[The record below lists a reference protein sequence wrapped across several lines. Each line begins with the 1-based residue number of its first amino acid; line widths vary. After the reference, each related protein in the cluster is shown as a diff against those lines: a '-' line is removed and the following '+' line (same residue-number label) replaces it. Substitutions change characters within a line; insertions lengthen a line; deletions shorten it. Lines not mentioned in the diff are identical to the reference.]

1 LTPLEDLLQQCT
13 VKITIPSGWGTGF
26 FVAPGLIL
34 TCAHVVRKAADLQV
48 TVSSPVW
55 QQPLS
60 AIVKAKADD
69 GKTLDLA
76 LVELSEPLPDHPCV
90 LLDEEPV
97 AVGQALYSYGYL
109 ESYTNAAPVR
119 PINEG
124 LTGDTPP
131 LLKLQGAQIEKG
143 ISGAALLNLKTG
155 KVCGMVKETRAAGF
169 DLGGGAIPTRVIL
182 EQFPELR
189 SLQQSFHGGVGAA
202 CPSDNRRWINL
213 ITPPGIYFQPYRKAV
228 IDHYSQQ
235 CHLYTPTDALLPLEA
250 RSVERQAQDEGQKQ
264 QPEKMGEPFPVLDGL
279 RKYALGTKREH
290 VLLAGRP
297 GSGKS
302 TTLRQLAMS
311 LAQEGQVPVLV
322 QLKGDLSVPDLI
334 QAEFRRMRRR
344 VTSEQ
349 VDEWLFDDRLVL
361 LLDGVNEIPND
372 DLRRKL
378 AQFRDDN
385 LTVPMIFTTRALL
398 GDDLGINK
406 RLEMK
411 PLSPTQM
418 REFVGKYLQ
427 EQGDRLLEQ
436 LRDRLREL
444 AETPLLLKLLC
455 DVFDPETNQIPQN
468 RGELFQWFD
477 RDYRRIKKE
486 IEYVPVSENFWEF
499 KSEILQ
505 YLAFSMIQ
513 GEMQTADLQ
522 KPSEPWLTISK
533 SRAEGILE
541 TWLRK
546 REILD
551 APTKAK
557 LWLKDLCNHDLL
569 QDAAKPEEIEFH
581 HQLFQEYYAA
591 EYLLKLLPNLTDDQL
606 KQDYLNNVKWTEPLA
621 ISMSFVESN
630 TAEKIVRLALKIDLC
645 LGTRLVGSI
654 KSTSIS
660 QKIVVELA
668 NKPDIEIKYWFKAEL
683 LGITRLDNAV
693 PYLEKMLQQYQ
704 DYILRWHVINA
715 LELINSKAIIDYL
728 IQGLN
733 DADPSIC
740 FRAKDALKNISD
752 SPSINL
758 LIQILEDQEQ
768 PVDIR
773 EKASDLLFDT
783 SLEKLLKFQRIV
795 AENSE
800 QKLQLRRIA
809 AHGISKVNKQLALK
823 LFHQMLHDDCETSKD
838 SCEIIAIDLREIRSE
853 DSIQPLLEILENEE
867 NFIVRG
873 SAAIT
878 LGSIGSQKAISPLLE
893 ILKIRSEK
901 LELHNE
907 SSALCSKVAYA
918 LRGYALQELFEISLK
933 ILKKPWEDVDLRS
946 QTLNILCNQGDQEI
960 IEEFKNIIFD
970 GSEDQKLRIDAIRAL
985 KFLHDWIPSIAKK
998 ILDSQLSED
1007 VILKHEI
1014 INILQELDRDESIKL
1029 LTDVLRFS
1037 ENSGLKS
1044 HAISALHRYGDRED
1058 ILSLLKKAL
1067 KNSHQDV
1074 RQRAAKSLA
1083 RPGNEGAVGQLLELL
1098 ERGDSSDHQSAIFAL
1113 GSIGS
1118 EKAYDALL
1126 RVFQDNVEDL
1136 SIRNLAIWAL
1146 TQIDV
1151 RRTLELLTEH
1161 LKHIKDR
1168 DLLKEIIIA
1177 LGKSSEPK
1185 AVELLLEVLI
1195 QNDEDSMIQNHTLYA
1210 LGQVATPEHISTLI
1224 NLPPIMSDGVITAI
1238 KSIQSRYGFYNH
1250 EVYQKHLLSMNLK
1263 PENIMN
1269 HSLPTYVNQYF
1280 LGSVNGVAGNVEG
1293 DQNILLK
1300 KSCSKKDEYE
1310 RILFSLQSMALVMER
1325 NPKTF
1330 CLIEEEDL
1338 RNHFL
1343 VQLNGYYKGQAT
1355 GETVNGLGKTDIII
1369 RLEDE
1374 NIFIGECKFWKGK
1387 EELLRTLDQ
1396 LLGYTTWRDN
1406 QLGIL
1411 VFSRNKNFS
1420 AVLEKIPAI
1429 IREHSSF
1436 SQEGDH
1442 SETIF
1447 RFVLKKINDPDYK
1460 MDLEILV
1467 FNIPSDSEEISK
1479 N

>member
-13 VKITIPSGWGTGF
+13 VKITVPGGWGTGF

-60 AIVKAKADD
+60 AIMKAKADD

-76 LVELSEPLPDHPCV
+76 LVELFEPLPDHPCV

-311 LAQEGQVPVLV
+311 LAQEGQVPVLI
-322 QLKGDLSVPDLI
+322 QLKGDRPVPDLI
-334 QAEFRRMRRR
+334 QAEFRRRKQP

-349 VDEWLFDDRLVL
+349 IDEWLLDDRLVL

-455 DVFDPETNQIPQN
+455 DVFDPETNQIPQS

-522 KPSEPWLTISK
+522 KPHEPWLTIHK

-541 TWLRK
+541 TWFHQRG
-546 REILD
+546 ILD

-557 LWLKDLCNHDLL
+557 KWLQDLCNYHLL
-569 QDAAKPEEIEFH
+569 QDAAKTEEIEFH

-591 EYLLKLLPNLTDDQL
+591 EYLLKVLPTLTDDQL
-606 KQDYLNNVKWTEPLA
+606 KRDYLNYLKWTEALVLMLSLEDKEAQILRVVQLA
-621 ISMSFVESN
+621 LDVDLMLG
-630 TAEKIVRLALKIDLC
+630 VRLAREVRNHKTSLAINDILNTRKINPK
-645 LGTRLVGSI
+645 V
-654 KSTSIS
+654 
-660 QKIVVELA
+660 
-668 NKPDIEIKYWFKAEL
+668 
-683 LGITRLDNAV
+683 
-693 PYLEKMLQQYQ
+693 
-704 DYILRWHVINA
+704 
-715 LELINSKAIIDYL
+715 LELTKRKWTQEQSQEFFIEHFSIENGSDHNERYESLKTLRDINSNFEECERAILYL
-728 IQGLN
+728 CNYKDDSEVIQEL
-733 DADPSIC
+733 S
-740 FRAKDALKNISD
+740 S
-752 SPSINL
+752 
-758 LIQILEDQEQ
+758 
-768 PVDIR
+768 
-773 EKASDLLFDT
+773 
-783 SLEKLLKFQRIV
+783 
-795 AENSE
+795 
-800 QKLQLRRIA
+800 
-809 AHGISKVNKQLALK
+809 
-823 LFHQMLHDDCETSKD
+823 
-838 SCEIIAIDLREIRSE
+838 
-853 DSIQPLLEILENEE
+853 ILENQKYCAYLQSLAVRTLAILGCQVPYRQIQGILVNHDYSVKACVVEAIGIMKLKEAIPILINYLSTEGYIVNSAVIPSLLKIGEPSVYPEVNKYLIELDESYQEKDDFEKFQIDNRFLGYLLRDLEE
-867 NFIVRG
+867 KPSLVYDFLIPFIPGILRHENLVESFGQVSCANPAHREEMWISSVESLANIKYQPAINVILSMLHSKDECSIEALQVVEKLHLREAVDDLITLLSDPNSASPEIARILSLFEIESTLSVLSKVRDNAF
-873 SAAIT
+873 STSPLEEIASYQNQSFIERVQNKCRFYNYDVFQAHRVVQNADRQTHPNSDPNAITIQT
-878 LGSIGSQKAISPLLE
+878 LGSLTIMADQAPIFNQQHATIGVNYAAEGSKVEFTQHASSSTQTFE
-893 ILKIRSEK
+893 ILLSDYQQFIQQLQQKYPTLADATTIPQIIEVEAK
-901 LELHNE
+901 LIEAQDQQRWQN
-907 SSALCSKVAYA
+907 
-918 LRGYALQELFEISLK
+918 FISLK
-933 ILKKPWEDVDLRS
+933 RLW
-946 QTLNILCNQGDQEI
+946 N
-960 IEEFKNIIFD
+960 
-970 GSEDQKLRIDAIRAL
+970 GS
-985 KFLHDWIPSIAKK
+985 
-998 ILDSQLSED
+998 
-1007 VILKHEI
+1007 
-1014 INILQELDRDESIKL
+1014 
-1029 LTDVLRFS
+1029 
-1037 ENSGLKS
+1037 
-1044 HAISALHRYGDRED
+1044 
-1058 ILSLLKKAL
+1058 KKAGIKVGEHFAENNVWAIGAIAFL
-1067 KNSHQDV
+1067 
-1074 RQRAAKSLA
+1074 
-1083 RPGNEGAVGQLLELL
+1083 EGV
-1098 ERGDSSDHQSAIFAL
+1098 S
-1113 GSIGS
+1113 
-1118 EKAYDALL
+1118 
-1126 RVFQDNVEDL
+1126 
-1136 SIRNLAIWAL
+1136 
-1146 TQIDV
+1146 
-1151 RRTLELLTEH
+1151 
-1161 LKHIKDR
+1161 
-1168 DLLKEIIIA
+1168 
-1177 LGKSSEPK
+1177 
-1185 AVELLLEVLI
+1185 
-1195 QNDEDSMIQNHTLYA
+1195 
-1210 LGQVATPEHISTLI
+1210 
-1224 NLPPIMSDGVITAI
+1224 
-1238 KSIQSRYGFYNH
+1238 
-1250 EVYQKHLLSMNLK
+1250 
-1263 PENIMN
+1263 
-1269 HSLPTYVNQYF
+1269 
-1280 LGSVNGVAGNVEG
+1280 
-1293 DQNILLK
+1293 
-1300 KSCSKKDEYE
+1300 
-1310 RILFSLQSMALVMER
+1310 
-1325 NPKTF
+1325 
-1330 CLIEEEDL
+1330 
-1338 RNHFL
+1338 
-1343 VQLNGYYKGQAT
+1343 
-1355 GETVNGLGKTDIII
+1355 
-1369 RLEDE
+1369 EDE
-1374 NIFIGECKFWKGK
+1374 N
-1387 EELLRTLDQ
+1387 
-1396 LLGYTTWRDN
+1396 
-1406 QLGIL
+1406 
-1411 VFSRNKNFS
+1411 
-1420 AVLEKIPAI
+1420 
-1429 IREHSSF
+1429 
-1436 SQEGDH
+1436 
-1442 SETIF
+1442 
-1447 RFVLKKINDPDYK
+1447 
-1460 MDLEILV
+1460 
-1467 FNIPSDSEEISK
+1467 
-1479 N
+1479 